1 MNDESAN
8 FPAIYHNV
16 LKP

>member
-1 MNDESAN
+1 MRK

-16 LKP
+16 LKR